1 SSSAS
6 SKNAISPITSPIIG
20 NVSFVAESQHL
31 GQCSLHSEL
40 SHRGIRGAVGGHIP
54 LTSTFRKGNEATK
67 ASGVR
72 RATTAGCDIFTEH
85 RLLSKKFY
93 LCDYSRQPISELSE
107 DRRQTW
113 RDVSRFPSK
122 ETETVEYFSY

>member
-31 GQCSLHSEL
+31 
-40 SHRGIRGAVGGHIP
+40 
-54 LTSTFRKGNEATK
+54 
-67 ASGVR
+67 
-72 RATTAGCDIFTEH
+72 
-85 RLLSKKFY
+85 
-93 LCDYSRQPISELSE
+93 ELSE

-113 RDVSRFPSK
+113 RGTSIFKRGDFLVPSK
-122 ETETVEYFSY
+122 FFLLVPTRKKRQRQAHQ

>member
-1 SSSAS
+1 
-6 SKNAISPITSPIIG
+6 
-20 NVSFVAESQHL
+20 
-31 GQCSLHSEL
+31 QCSLHSEL

-113 RDVSRFPSK
+113 RGTSIFKRGDFLVPSK
-122 ETETVEYFSY
+122 FFLLVPTRKKRQRQAHQ